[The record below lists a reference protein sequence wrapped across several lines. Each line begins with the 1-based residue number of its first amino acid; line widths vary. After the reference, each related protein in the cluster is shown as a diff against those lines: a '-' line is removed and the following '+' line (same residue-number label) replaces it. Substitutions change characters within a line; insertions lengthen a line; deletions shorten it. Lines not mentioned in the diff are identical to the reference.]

1 MLTLPPSVQVHLA
14 VEPVDLRKSF
24 DALASLVREQFG
36 QEPMSGHLFVFRSR
50 RRRMIKV
57 LFWDRTGWVL
67 LAKRL
72 VKGCFELPVEVP
84 EGRTVVQVEAAQL
97 ALMLEGIDLRGAAHR
112 PRWVPKSPGLRV

>member
-1 MLTLPPSVQVHLA
+1 MQVHLA

-36 QEPMSGHLFVFRSR
+36 QEPMNGHLFVFRSR
-50 RRRMIKV
+50 RGRLMKV

-72 VKGCFELPVEVP
+72 VKGSFRLPVDVP
-84 EGRTVVQVEAAQL
+84 EGKTAIQVEAAQL
-97 ALMLEGIDLRGAAHR
+97 ALMLEGIDLRGATHR
-112 PRWVPKSPGLRV
+112 PRWSPKAPGLRV